1 MLTPMDLAAASA
13 GPWLVLGVVL
23 GVLLAGLLALAVAAV
38 RRSKPTATAS
48 GARASDNTGTPE
60 PDRTSGWLE
69 DDLPGF
75 LDQPPGTAPGATPP
89 ASDPGEDP
97 PLAALEPPGAPPR
110 RSFAAHAAPASSPA
124 PAPGRLLRVLATAAV

>member
-1 MLTPMDLAAASA
+1 MLAPMDLAAASA

-38 RRSKPTATAS
+38 RRTKPTAAAS
-48 GARASDNTGTPE
+48 GAGASDGAGTAE
-60 PDRTSGWLE
+60 PDPTNGWLE

-89 ASDPGEDP
+89 ASGPAEDP
-97 PLAALEPPGAPPR
+97 PLAAPEPPVAPPR
-110 RSFAAHAAPASSPA
+110 R
-124 PAPGRLLRVLATAAV
+124 